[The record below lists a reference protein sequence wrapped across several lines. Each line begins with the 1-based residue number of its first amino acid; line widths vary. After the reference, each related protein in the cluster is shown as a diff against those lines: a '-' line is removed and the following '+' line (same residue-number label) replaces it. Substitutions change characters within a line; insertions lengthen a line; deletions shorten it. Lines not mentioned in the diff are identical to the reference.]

1 VVIVDDQPEVT
12 MEEEHFTFDADNGF
26 QEVRSKKNV
35 KEARQKGVVEEQ
47 KGVRTSREQKDRE
60 RGERERERKGK
71 SSGLGTMPPVAVP
84 PGPGTGVPGPL
95 LGPIGPGPAAI
106 KVPFERPRQNKLP
119 PRFAK
124 QRENNRLQKAVQQHH
139 VGVHNDVSEMN
150 KINQNV
156 SLFPLKGKELTENL
170 TVLCFSVWTALFC
183 HFIFNCTVGRL
194 SHTVQTLDTLL

>member
-1 VVIVDDQPEVT
+1 MVIVDDQPEVT

-35 KEARQKGVVEEQ
+35 KESRQKGVVEEQ

-71 SSGLGTMPPVAVP
+71 SSASGTMPPVAVP
-84 PGPGTGVPGPL
+84 PGSGTGVTGPP
-95 LGPIGPGPAAI
+95 LGCMGPSAAAV

-124 QRENNRLQKAVQQHH
+124 QRENNRLQKAVQQQQH
-139 VGVHNDVSEMN
+139 VSVHNDVSEMN

-156 SLFPLKGKELTENL
+156 SLFPVKGEEPIENV
-170 TVLCFSVWTALFC
+170 TVFMVFCLGSHILSVHA
-183 HFIFNCTVGRL
+183 
-194 SHTVQTLDTLL
+194 